1 MKTVAEWQTWMKRN
15 NIAQIDLKFCNLFG
29 GWHHITVPASGWSK
43 KMVTEGIGFDGSSIP
58 GFKGLEAGD
67 MVCLPDLGT
76 GMLDPFHDRPT
87 LSFICDLAEADTR
100 EPYERDPRRILKK
113 ANAYMKESKLATKSL
128 WGPEFEFYVFS
139 DVRYG
144 TSVNRSFYEID
155 AVEAFWNTGEA
166 SHQNL
171 GYWIPQKGG
180 YHEIPPRDKLYNLRG
195 LMVQHMEEV
204 GIPVH
209 YHHHEVGGPG
219 QLEIEMELD
228 DPLIVADRTMW
239 AKYIVKMVASRHDQI
254 ATFMPKPLYEE
265 AGSGMHFHQ
274 HLFKGNKP
282 LFYDKSGYAGL
293 SAEGLAYIAGIL
305 HHADSLLG
313 WTNPSTNSYK
323 RLIPGYEAPVNA
335 FFSLANRSA
344 AIRIPKYA
352 TSPSKKRMEF
362 RPPDATC
369 NIYLAIA
376 AQLLAGLDGIKRKLD
391 PTEMGFGPIDED
403 VFLWD
408 RKRREGIHRLP
419 SSLGEALRA
428 LEVDHRY
435 LTDPGIFS
443 EDLVMGYARYK
454 YEHEYLA
461 VQTRPHPYEL
471 KLYFET

>member
-1 MKTVAEWQTWMKRN
+1 MKSLSEWQSFIKKN
-15 NIAQIDLKFCNLFG
+15 KIVQIDLKFCNLFG
-29 GWHHITVPASGWSK
+29 GWQHITIPASTLSPK
-43 KMVTEGIGFDGSSIP
+43 IMTEGIGFDGSSIP
-58 GFKGLEAGD
+58 GFKTLEAGD
-67 MVCLPDLGT
+67 MVCIPDLST
-76 GMLDPFHDRPT
+76 GVIDPFWDRPT
-87 LSFICDLAEADTR
+87 MSFICDLAEADTR

-113 ANAYMKESKLATKSL
+113 ADEYMKKSKLADRSL

-166 SHQNL
+166 SDQNL

-180 YHEIPPRDKLYNLRG
+180 YHEIPPRDKLYNLRS
-195 LMVQHMEEV
+195 LMVQRMEEI

-219 QLEIEMELD
+219 QLEIEMKLD
-228 DPLIVADRTMW
+228 EPLVVADRTMW
-239 AKYIVKMVASRHDQI
+239 AKYIVKMVASRNDQV
-254 ATFMPKPLYEE
+254 ATFMPKPLFEE

-274 HLFKGNKP
+274 HLFKGKKP
-282 LFYDKSGYAGL
+282 LFYDKKGYAGL
-293 SAEGLAYIAGIL
+293 SKQGQSYIAGIL
-305 HHADSLLG
+305 HHADGLLA

-323 RLIPGYEAPVNA
+323 RLIPGYEAPVNC

-352 TSPSKKRMEF
+352 TAPKDKRMEF

-376 AQLLAGLDGIKRKLD
+376 AQLLAGLDGMKQELD
-391 PTEMGFGPIDED
+391 PTSMGLGPIDED
-403 VFLWD
+403 VFHWN
-408 RKRREGIHRLP
+408 REQREKIRRLP
-419 SSLGEALRA
+419 DSLGRA
-428 LEVDHRY
+428 LLALKDDHHY
-435 LTDPGIFS
+435 LTENDVFP
-443 EDLVMGYARYK
+443 ENMVKAYAKYK

-461 VQTRPHPYEL
+461 VRNRPHPYEMQ
-471 KLYFET
+471 LYFET

>member
-1 MKTVAEWQTWMKRN
+1 MKSLSEWQSFIKKN
-15 NIAQIDLKFCNLFG
+15 KIAQVDLKFCNLFG
-29 GWHHITVPASGWSK
+29 GWQHITIPAGGFSK
-43 KMVTEGIGFDGSSIP
+43 KTLTAGIGFDGSSIP
-58 GFKGLEAGD
+58 GFKTLEGGD
-67 MVCLPDLGT
+67 MVCIPDLST
-76 GMLDPFHDRPT
+76 GVIDPFWDRPT

-100 EPYERDPRRILKK
+100 APYERDPRRILKK
-113 ANAYMKESKLATKSL
+113 ADEYMKKTGIATRSL

-166 SHQNL
+166 SDQNL

-180 YHEIPPRDKLYNLRG
+180 YHEIPPRDKLYNLRA
-195 LMVQHMEEV
+195 LMVEHMERV
-204 GIPVH
+204 GIPIH

-228 DPLIVADRTMW
+228 EPLVAADRTMW
-239 AKYIVKMVASRHDQI
+239 AKYIVKMVASRNGQV
-254 ATFMPKPLYEE
+254 ATFMPKPLFEE

-274 HLFKGNKP
+274 HLFKGKKP
-282 LFYDKSGYAGL
+282 IFYDKKGYAEFSPTGL
-293 SAEGLAYIAGIL
+293 SYIAGIL
-305 HHADSLLG
+305 HHADGLLA

-323 RLIPGYEAPVNA
+323 RLIPGYEAPVNT

-344 AIRIPKYA
+344 AVRIPKYA
-352 TSPSKKRMEF
+352 TAPADKRFEF

-376 AQLLAGLDGIKRKLD
+376 AQLLAGLDGVQKKLN

-403 VFLWD
+403 VFTWD
-408 RKRREGIHRLP
+408 QQKRDRIRRLP
-419 SSLGEALRA
+419 GSLGEALHA

-435 LTDPGIFS
+435 LTESDVFPPDMI
-443 EDLVMGYARYK
+443 LAYARYK
-454 YEHEYLA
+454 YEHEHMA
-461 VQTRPHPYEL
+461 VRNRPHPYEM
-471 KLYFET
+471 KLYFEA

>member
-1 MKTVAEWQTWMKRN
+1 MKSFTEWQTFFKKN

-29 GWHHITVPASGWSK
+29 GRHHVTVPAAAFSRK
-43 KMVTEGIGFDGSSIP
+43 TLTEGIGFDGSSIP
-58 GFKGLEAGD
+58 GFKSLEAGD
-67 MVCLPDLGT
+67 MVCIPDLST
-76 GMLDPFHDRPT
+76 GVIDPFWDRPT
-87 LSFICDLAEADTR
+87 VSFICDLAEADTR
-100 EPYERDPRRILKK
+100 QPYLRDPRRILK
-113 ANAYMKESKLATKSL
+113 NAIAYLRQSGIADRSL

-166 SHQNL
+166 SSRNL

-180 YHEIPPRDKLYNLRG
+180 YHEIPPRDKLYNLRA

-228 DPLIVADRTMW
+228 EPLAAADRTMW
-239 AKYIVKMVASRHDQI
+239 AKYIVKMVATRSGQV
-254 ATFMPKPLYEE
+254 ATFMPKPLFEE

-282 LFYDKSGYAGL
+282 LFYDRKGYAGL
-293 SAEGLAYIAGIL
+293 SKIALSYIAGIL
-305 HHADSLLG
+305 HHANGLLG

-323 RLIPGYEAPVNA
+323 RLVPGYEAPVNC

-344 AIRIPKYA
+344 AIRVPKYA
-352 TSPSKKRMEF
+352 TSPTDKRIEF

-369 NIYLAIA
+369 NVYLAIA
-376 AQLLAGLDGIKRKLD
+376 AQLLAGLDGIQKRLD
-391 PTEMGFGPIDED
+391 PTELGFGPIDED
-403 VFLWD
+403 VFCWD
-408 RKRREGIHRLP
+408 QEQREKIRGLP
-419 SSLGEALRA
+419 TDLSEALIA
-428 LEVDHRY
+428 LEKDHRY
-435 LTDPGIFS
+435 LTECDVFP
-443 EDLVMGYARYK
+443 EDLVLAYASYK
-454 YEHEYLA
+454 YEHEHLA
-461 VQTRPHPYEL
+461 VRSRPHPYEM
-471 KLYFET
+471 KLYFEA

>member
-1 MKTVAEWQTWMKRN
+1 MKSLSEWQSYIKKN
-15 NIAQIDLKFCNLFG
+15 KIAQVDLKFCNLFG
-29 GWHHITVPASGWSK
+29 GWQHITIPATGLSK
-43 KMVTEGIGFDGSSIP
+43 KTLTAGIGFDGSSIP
-58 GFKGLEAGD
+58 GFKTLEGGD
-67 MVCLPDLGT
+67 MVCIPDLST
-76 GMLDPFHDRPT
+76 GVLDPFWDRPT

-113 ANAYMKESKLATKSL
+113 TDAYMKKTGIATRSL

-144 TSVNRSFYEID
+144 TGVNRSFYEID

-166 SHQNL
+166 SDQNL

-180 YHEIPPRDKLYNLRG
+180 YHEIPPRDKLYNLRA
-195 LMVQHMEEV
+195 LMVEHMERV
-204 GIPVH
+204 GIPIH

-219 QLEIEMELD
+219 QLEIEMELAE
-228 DPLIVADRTMW
+228 PLAAADRTMW
-239 AKYIVKMVASRHDQI
+239 AKYIVKMVAARNGQV
-254 ATFMPKPLYEE
+254 ATFMPKPLFEE

-282 LFYDKSGYAGL
+282 VFYNKKGYAGFSSVGL
-293 SAEGLAYIAGIL
+293 SYIAGIL
-305 HHADSLLG
+305 HHADALLA

-344 AIRIPKYA
+344 AVRIPKYA
-352 TSPSKKRMEF
+352 TAPLDKRMEF

-376 AQLLAGLDGIKRKLD
+376 AQLLAGLDGVQKNLN

-403 VFLWD
+403 VFTWD
-408 RKRREGIHRLP
+408 QQKRDQIRGLP
-419 SSLGEALRA
+419 GSLGEALHA

-435 LTDPGIFS
+435 LADS
-443 EDLVMGYARYK
+443 EVFPPEMILAYARYK
-454 YEHEYLA
+454 YEHEHMA
-461 VQTRPHPYEL
+461 VRNRPHPYEM
-471 KLYFET
+471 KLYFEA